1 MLSHYRRQTA
11 NLQTR
16 IHIYNVGS
24 ILGCQSTFHAVAV
37 AFCVS
42 SANGVPPPITAR
54 RNGVWDRRNIAVLRL
69 VPHPTPFSR
78 PLPRPSRTLAIS
90 TRCPKQTLSPKNP
103 RKTIVLAVNRRLS
116 KGQPRNATL
125 QHHARDILGNKLHQA
140 RGIYPI
146 HLYETQTDRRCI
158 CLARPDPAA
167 CPVGVEGRY
176 RLQPLSLHIFFPVS
190 HVTSPPPMSP
200 SPRSRY
206 QTNLQ
211 IRCVPARLPPSNLT
225 PRTQYP
231 SGTSPSDSGRFAK
244 IRANPD
250 ARRHPFASRAS
261 RACVSHLFTV

>member
-1 MLSHYRRQTA
+1 MSVDVPRR
-11 NLQTR
+11 
-16 IHIYNVGS
+16 
-24 ILGCQSTFHAVAV
+24 
-37 AFCVS
+37 
-42 SANGVPPPITAR
+42 R
-54 RNGVWDRRNIAVLRL
+54 RCVLRL
-69 VPHPTPFSR
+69 LCQWGPFPPHHRSEEWRLGQTQYRRPQTRPASHPLLPPSSMPISDTCNIH
-78 PLPRPSRTLAIS
+78 PLPKTDS
-90 TRCPKQTLSPKNP
+90 SPRNP